1 MGRRVVI
8 TGLGIL
14 SPVGIDVDTYWRAL
28 VNGTSGVRPVMRFE
42 VGEYAIQAAAEIPPD
57 FKPRDYIPK
66 EHRKALKVMAWDIQL
81 GVAAALSAVQHSGI
95 ITETKRVDPTRLGT
109 SFGCGSIA
117 SDVDEL
123 GPALVPAVKPDHSL
137 DLRLFGT
144 EAMKTFFPL
153 WMLKYLPNMP
163 ACHISIFCDAQGPDN
178 SITTGDAASTQAIG
192 EAYRVIERNSADVMI
207 CGGVDGKINPLSF
220 IRYQLLGNVNVS
232 GGKPEELS
240 RPFDRLRCG
249 FVIGEGAGAVILEE
263 LEHAK
268 ARGAKI
274 YAEIT
279 GYGSACDAYRVDK
292 VHPEGRG
299 MCLALKN
306 ALRDAKRRPDEVDAV
321 FASASG
327 TVEGDRAESRALN
340 TVFGRGTDGVRV
352 TSTKS
357 MIGYISAAMGVID
370 TVAAACAVGANVIP
384 PTINYREP
392 DPECAVNV
400 VANTACETEL
410 NHVLVS
416 SGGFGGQ
423 VAVLVI
429 SKYK

>member
-1 MGRRVVI
+1 MGRRVVV

-14 SPVGIDVDTYWRAL
+14 SPVGVEVDTYWRAL
-28 VNGTSGVRPVMRFE
+28 VSGTSGVRPVTRFE
-42 VGEYAIQAAAEIPPD
+42 VGDYPIQAAAEITSD

-81 GVAAALSAVQHSGI
+81 GVAAAMSAVQHSGI
-95 ITETKRVDPTRLGT
+95 ITETRRVDPTRLGV

-123 GPALVPAVKPDHSL
+123 GPALVPAVKPGQSL
-137 DLRLFGT
+137 DFRLFGT

-163 ACHISIFCDAQGPDN
+163 ACHISIFCDAQGPNN
-178 SITTGDAASTQAIG
+178 SITTGDAASTQALG
-192 EAYRVIERNSADVMI
+192 EAYRVIERGSADVMI
-207 CGGVDGKINPLSF
+207 CGGVDGKVNPLSF
-220 IRYQLLGNVNVS
+220 IRYQLLGNVNLK
-232 GGKPEELS
+232 GGKPEEMS
-240 RPFDRLRCG
+240 RPFEKSRCG
-249 FVIGEGAGAVILEE
+249 FVIGEGAAAVILEE
-263 LEHAK
+263 LEHAR

-274 YAEIT
+274 YAELT
-279 GYGSACDAYRVDK
+279 GYGSACDAYDVDRI
-292 VHPEGRG
+292 HPDGRG

-306 ALRDAKRRPDEVDAV
+306 ALRDAKLKCEDVDAV
-321 FASASG
+321 FANAKG

-340 TVFGRGTDGVRV
+340 TVFGKGTRGVRV

-357 MIGYISAAMGVID
+357 MIGYISAAMGVMD
-370 TVAAACAVGANVIP
+370 AVAASCAVGANTIP
-384 PTINYREP
+384 PTINYHEP

-410 NHVLVS
+410 NHVVVS

-423 VAVLVI
+423 FAVLVI
-429 SKYK
+429 SKCR